1 MKTVKLAFVSTAHI
15 HTKSFIEN
23 VLKAGDG
30 RSVAAVWDDVA
41 DRGRRY
47 AEMAGAP
54 FVAELERV
62 VADPEVDG
70 FVICAENTRHLDLLR
85 AVLPAG
91 KPVLCEKPLL
101 TEPAALDEVLGLA
114 RKHGSILM
122 SGYFMP
128 FDGAMQG
135 VGDFLRS
142 GRAGQ
147 PTRIRMINAH
157 HAAYGRWFD
166 HPDLAWFTQPDLA
179 GGGAFMDLGTHALH
193 LVRTL
198 FGPGRIIFA
207 DIRNQ
212 TGIYPAVDD
221 AGVAVV
227 ALDSG
232 AVATVEA
239 SWIRQGGA
247 NGLEVQTEA
256 GAIVAEGNG
265 FQFRVPNKEG
275 VPVPTAAARPTRID
289 RLVAAIRGELS
300 ADELAADTE
309 AIADAVRWMAQAY
322 GLAAR
327 G

>member
-1 MKTVKLAFVSTAHI
+1 MKNARLAFVSTAHI

-23 VLKAGDG
+23 VLTAGDG

-54 FVAELERV
+54 FVEDLDRV
-62 VADPEVDG
+62 VADPGVDG
-70 FVICAENTRHLDLLR
+70 FVICAENTRHLGLLR
-85 AVLPAG
+85 TVLKAG

-114 RKHGSILM
+114 RKHGSVLM

-135 VGDFLRS
+135 VRDFLHS
-142 GRAGQ
+142 GRAGK
-147 PTRIRMINAH
+147 PTRIRMVNAH

-166 HPDLAWFTQPDLA
+166 NPDLAWFTQPDLA

-198 FGPGRIIFA
+198 FGPGRVIFA
-207 DIRNQ
+207 DIRNH

-239 SWIRQGGA
+239 SWIRQSGV

-256 GAIVAEGNG
+256 GALVQEGGG
-265 FQFRVPNKEG
+265 FHIRLPNKDG
-275 VPVPTAAARPTRID
+275 VPIPAQPGRPTRID

-322 GLAAR
+322 ALAAK